1 MSYSI
6 GSFNLRDF
14 NFSNISTDMP
24 QERIERDFNLIARII
39 IEEELD
45 VVAVQEINSLLA
57 LKHLTGYLNQYKRP
71 WREYS
76 YCFGAHEGMPNQR
89 GMHDP
94 ERYGFIWNSKR
105 LRLLK
110 VHSNNPTYYKNAGA
124 NTLIRPPYYA
134 RFTARGMLGGA
145 NFELR
150 IINTHIVGAAY
161 ESERIR
167 EFNILVKQIL
177 PRICDHRE
185 LSEDG
190 EFMPAYTFLAG
201 DYNLSLNKSELAIY
215 RIETITETKYT
226 GKIRSYRTVQNLPTT
241 LKQPKEQLLVEECYA
256 NDYDHFTYETDL
268 DSKLRLV
275 VQRVEVLNKYFADMK
290 RPIEKL
296 RQYRIKVSD
305 HVPVKLVVNLK

>member
-14 NFSNISTDMP
+14 NFSNVSTDVLK
-24 QERIERDFNLIARII
+24 EGIERDFNLIARII

-45 VVAVQEINSLLA
+45 VVAVQEINDSKPLEYLI
-57 LKHLTGYLNQYKRP
+57 GYLNRYKSP
-71 WREYS
+71 WREYKCCCGDKMS
-76 YCFGAHEGMPNQR
+76 NQR
-89 GMHDP
+89 GGHDP

-110 VHSNNPTYYKNAGA
+110 IKTGNFKYYRDVDANP
-124 NTLIRPPYYA
+124 LIRPPYYA

-161 ESERIR
+161 TSEKIR

-177 PRICDHRE
+177 PHICDFQE

-201 DYNLSLNKSELAIY
+201 DYNLSLNKSEQAIY
-215 RIETITETKYT
+215 KIETITETKCT
-226 GKIRSYRTVQNLPTT
+226 GKIRRYRTVQNLPTT
-241 LKQPKEQLLVEECYA
+241 LRQPKDQLLIEECYA

-268 DSKLRLV
+268 DSKLILG
-275 VQRVEVLNKYFADMK
+275 VQRVEVLDKYFADIK
-290 RPIEKL
+290 QPVEKL
-296 RQYRIKVSD
+296 RQYRSKVSD
-305 HVPVKLVVNLK
+305 HVPVKLVVNFK